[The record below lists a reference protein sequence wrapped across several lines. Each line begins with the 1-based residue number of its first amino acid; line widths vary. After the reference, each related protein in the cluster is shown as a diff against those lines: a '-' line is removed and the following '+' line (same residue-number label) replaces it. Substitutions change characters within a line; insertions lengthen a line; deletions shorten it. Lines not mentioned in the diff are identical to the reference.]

1 MANAAIILTATDKT
15 QAAFNNALRNL
26 DALTGAASR
35 FNAALASVGLGVSLQ
50 AIGQMADD
58 YASLQ
63 ARLKLA
69 SRSAEEFAAANAAVQ
84 RIASASSAPL
94 LETATLYTR
103 IASSLKDTSVSQA
116 EMVDT
121 TEAVALSLRISGAS
135 AGEASSAMLQ
145 FSQAVA
151 SGVLRGEEFNAVNE
165 SAPRLMQALAKSL
178 GVSVG
183 ALRDMAKEGQLTRD
197 VLINGLARQLP
208 ELRRE
213 AESLPKTLG
222 ATFTDL
228 NNKLLLTVGQI
239 DKITGASN
247 GLAQAFDKIGK
258 PLIITT
264 FQTLGV
270 VGANVA
276 YVFNQ
281 VGKEIGGIA
290 AQLAALAS
298 GNFREAGIIG
308 DIMKR
313 DAALARKELDDIERR
328 ILGLGGKTQDAAAAA
343 AGKAASGRIQLPG
356 AKANKSGKTT
366 KAQSRMSDAEWAME
380 ESAHLTRTLYQIGEE
395 MDQARAAAFDRAE
408 EAAKDWTDSLDA
420 ANAKLRDAAAGYID
434 LIDPVEKYRRK
445 LDEIA
450 QLQEAGL
457 LTKEQATE
465 ATFAIQ
471 EQIDGLD
478 MLGKKLTETADDFQ
492 KTLQKNFQN
501 GLADFLF
508 DPFKDGVDG
517 MLDSFRVMLQ
527 RMVAESIAADI
538 TRSIFGNFGS
548 GGQNIFGSI
557 AELFGFEQGGIMTG
571 AGPLALQ
578 RYAAGGVANSPQ
590 LALFGE
596 GRQPEAYVP
605 LPDGRRIP
613 VAMQGGGSGQGG
625 ITIHVTIQATDLG
638 SFQRSEGQISATL
651 ARAVASARRYQ

>member
-15 QAAFNNALRNL
+15 QAAFSNAQRNL
-26 DALTGAASR
+26 DALTGAASK
-35 FNAALASVGLGVSLQ
+35 FNAALAGVGLGVSIQ
-50 AIGQMADD
+50 AIGKMADD

-63 ARLKLA
+63 ARLQLA

-121 TEAVALSLRISGAS
+121 TEAVALALRISGAS

-328 ILGLGGKTQDAAAAA
+328 ILGLGGKTQAAAGGKATPSGNGVEEIGPISNELKKSLEKALNPDILEKFATGFKDMRLKIQAEYAALVQTFDQSANGEASGLGVTSAIVGARSAISGGDGAGAAASIA
-343 AGKAASGRIQLPG
+343 AGKAQLSDL
-356 AKANKSGKTT
+356 AKSGAPRFELDYLARQLKEVELAAVDVAE
-366 KAQSRMSDAEWAME
+366 KAATSARDALSRGIGDLSANISKVKQPELVLNTDLLAKQIKQAVADAQAELSANPLAVPVVYVPKVS
-380 ESAHLTRTLYQIGEE
+380 ESGGLSVDLS
-395 MDQARAAAFDRAE
+395 RAA
-408 EAAKDWTDSLDA
+408 S
-420 ANAKLRDAAAGYID
+420 KL
-434 LIDPVEKYRRK
+434 
-445 LDEIA
+445 
-450 QLQEAGL
+450 
-457 LTKEQATE
+457 
-465 ATFAIQ
+465 
-471 EQIDGLD
+471 
-478 MLGKKLTETADDFQ
+478 
-492 KTLQKNFQN
+492 
-501 GLADFLF
+501 
-508 DPFKDGVDG
+508 
-517 MLDSFRVMLQ
+517 
-527 RMVAESIAADI
+527 
-538 TRSIFGNFGS
+538 
-548 GGQNIFGSI
+548 
-557 AELFGFEQGGIMTG
+557 G
-571 AGPLALQ
+571 A
-578 RYAAGGVANSPQ
+578 R
-590 LALFGE
+590 
-596 GRQPEAYVP
+596 
-605 LPDGRRIP
+605 
-613 VAMQGGGSGQGG
+613 
-625 ITIHVTIQATDLG
+625 
-638 SFQRSEGQISATL
+638 
-651 ARAVASARRYQ
+651 

>member
-15 QAAFNNALRNL
+15 QAAFNNAQRNL

-35 FNAALASVGLGVSLQ
+35 FNAALAGVGLGVSLQ

-69 SRSAEEFAAANAAVQ
+69 SRSAEEFAAANEAVQ
-84 RIASASSAPL
+84 RIAAASSAPL

-116 EMVDT
+116 EMVGT

-135 AGEASSAMLQ
+135 AAEASSAMLQ

-258 PLIITT
+258 PLILTT

-290 AQLAALAS
+290 AQLAALAT

-328 ILGLGGKTQDAAAAA
+328 IMGLGGKTQAAAAA
-343 AGKAASGRIQLPG
+343 AGKAASERIPLPT
-356 AKANKSGKTT
+356 AKTGKSGKTAKT
-366 KAQSRMSDAEWAME
+366 KENPLTTQSKADALRDYQLYDLPAFEAEAAEFEAIIKRSVDDANEQFRMIDGPAFDAEGDTADRLRAMRE
-380 ESAHLTRTLYQIGEE
+380 Q
-395 MDQARAAAFDRAE
+395 
-408 EAAKDWTDSLDA
+408 
-420 ANAKLRDAAAGYID
+420 YID

-465 ATFAIQ
+465 ATYAIN
-471 EQIDGLD
+471 EQIDGLNQVND
-478 MLGKKLTETADDFQ
+478 TLREQ
-492 KTLQKNFQN
+492 K
-501 GLADFLF
+501 
-508 DPFKDGVDG
+508 
-517 MLDSFRVMLQ
+517 
-527 RMVAESIAADI
+527 SIADELGLTFSSAFEDAVIGGKSFSEVLKGIEKDI
-538 TRSIFGNFGS
+538 ARIIIRKSVTEPLGNAISGIFS
-548 GGQNIFGSI
+548 GINWGNIFG
-557 AELFGFEQGGIMTG
+557 FGGGKASGG
-571 AGPLALQ
+571 AVYPGQYYVVGEKGPEVLLPNTAGTVVPNNALG
-578 RYAAGGVANSPQ
+578 GGVTIVQNISVDSRSDRASILAAMSQAKDMAKAEILNS
-590 LALFGE
+590 
-596 GRQPEAYVP
+596 
-605 LPDGRRIP
+605 
-613 VAMQGGGSGQGG
+613 MQRGG
-625 ITIHVTIQATDLG
+625 TY
-638 SFQRSEGQISATL
+638 
-651 ARAVASARRYQ
+651 ARATGRA

>member
-1 MANAAIILTATDKT
+1 MANAAIVLTATDKT
-15 QAAFNNALRNL
+15 QAAFSSAQRNFEKL
-26 DALTGAASR
+26 QASANS
-35 FNAALASVGLGVSLQ
+35 FSAALAPIGISLSAGAFAAFVKSSIDAADNLNDLSKKTGIAVENLVGLQLVVDKSGTTMEMLGGGV
-50 AIGQMADD
+50 A
-58 YASLQ
+58 
-63 ARLKLA
+63 KLNKTLG
-69 SRSAEEFAAANAAVQ
+69 EAAAGSK
-84 RIASASSAPL
+84 SAQTVL
-94 LETATLYTR
+94 RDLGITATDPMEAFYQLADAFGRFKTEGDK
-103 IASSLKDTSVSQA
+103 ANAMSQVIGKTWTELAPALA
-116 EMVDT
+116 EGGDG
-121 TEAVALSLRISGAS
+121 LRAIVEEGKRLNPVTKEMAEQ
-135 AGEASSAMLQ
+135 ADKFNDAMSRFKTQ
-145 FSQAVA
+145 A
-151 SGVLRGEEFNAVNE
+151 SGVATAIATSLLPAMNDMLTRWNDAISLSSRHGGFVGLVLGGINPTGTNSANLKAVRDEIAAIQLQLKDAGTVQGDIAGING
-165 SAPRLMQALAKSL
+165 PRLRARLSELEAIKQTLLEIQGREALALNDQFGTGNYKQPSPPGRSKISL
-178 GVSVG
+178 TP
-183 ALRDMAKEGQLTRD
+183 D
-197 VLINGLARQLP
+197 
-208 ELRRE
+208 
-213 AESLPKTLG
+213 
-222 ATFTDL
+222 
-228 NNKLLLTVGQI
+228 
-239 DKITGASN
+239 
-247 GLAQAFDKIGK
+247 
-258 PLIITT
+258 
-264 FQTLGV
+264 
-270 VGANVA
+270 
-276 YVFNQ
+276 
-281 VGKEIGGIA
+281 
-290 AQLAALAS
+290 
-298 GNFREAGIIG
+298 
-308 DIMKR
+308 
-313 DAALARKELDDIERR
+313 
-328 ILGLGGKTQDAAAAA
+328 GKT
-343 AGKAASGRIQLPG
+343 
-356 AKANKSGKTT
+356 AKPKD
-366 KAQSRMSDAEWAME
+366 RMSDTEWAME

>member
-15 QAAFNNALRNL
+15 QAAFNNAQRNL

-35 FNAALASVGLGVSLQ
+35 FNAALAGVGLGVSLQ
-50 AIGQMADD
+50 AIGRMADD

-69 SRSAEEFAAANAAVQ
+69 SRSAEEFAAANEAVQ
-84 RIASASSAPL
+84 RIAAASSAPL

-116 EMVDT
+116 EMVGT
-121 TEAVALSLRISGAS
+121 TEAVALSLRLSGAS
-135 AGEASSAMLQ
+135 AAEASSAMLQ

-151 SGVLRGEEFNAVNE
+151 SGVLRGEDFNAVNE

-239 DKITGASN
+239 DKLTGASN

-290 AQLAALAS
+290 AQLAALAT

-328 ILGLGGKTQDAAAAA
+328 IMGLGGKTQAAAAA
-343 AGKAASGRIQLPG
+343 AGKAASGRIPLPA
-356 AKANKSGKTT
+356 AKTGKSGKT
-366 KAQSRMSDAEWAME
+366 AQAKSRMSDAEWAME

-395 MDQARAAAFDRAE
+395 MDQARAAAFDQAE
-408 EAAKDWTDSLDA
+408 EAAKDWTDSLDN

-434 LIDPVEKYRRK
+434 LIDPVEKYRRQ

-465 ATFAIQ
+465 ATYAIN
-471 EQIDGLD
+471 EQIDGL
-478 MLGKKLTETADDFQ
+478 GKVNETLREQ
-492 KTLQKNFQN
+492 K
-501 GLADFLF
+501 
-508 DPFKDGVDG
+508 
-517 MLDSFRVMLQ
+517 
-527 RMVAESIAADI
+527 SIADELGLTFSSAFEDAVIGGKSFSEVLKGIEKDI
-538 TRSIFGNFGS
+538 ARIIIRKSVTEPLGNAISGIFSSINWGSIFGFGGGKAS
-548 GGQNIFGSI
+548 GGAVYPGQYYVVGEKGPEVLLPNTAGTVVPNNALGGGVHIVQNISVDSRSDRASI
-557 AELFGFEQGGIMTG
+557 LAAMNQAKDIAKAEILNSMQRGGT
-571 AGPLALQ
+571 
-578 RYAAGGVANSPQ
+578 Y
-590 LALFGE
+590 
-596 GRQPEAYVP
+596 
-605 LPDGRRIP
+605 
-613 VAMQGGGSGQGG
+613 
-625 ITIHVTIQATDLG
+625 
-638 SFQRSEGQISATL
+638 
-651 ARAVASARRYQ
+651 ARATGRA

>member
-465 ATFAIQ
+465 ATFAIN
-471 EQIDGLD
+471 EQIDGLN
-478 MLGKKLTETADDFQ
+478 KVNETLREQ
-492 KTLQKNFQN
+492 K
-501 GLADFLF
+501 
-508 DPFKDGVDG
+508 
-517 MLDSFRVMLQ
+517 
-527 RMVAESIAADI
+527 SIADELGLTFSSAFEDAVIGGKSFSDVLKGIEKDI
-538 TRSIFGNFGS
+538 ARIIIRKSVTEPLGNAISGIFSGINWGSIFNFGGGKAS
-548 GGQNIFGSI
+548 GGAVYPGQYYVVGEKGPEVLLPNTAGTVVPNNALGGGVTIVQNISVDSRSDRASI
-557 AELFGFEQGGIMTG
+557 LAAMSQAKDMAKAEILNSMQRGGT
-571 AGPLALQ
+571 
-578 RYAAGGVANSPQ
+578 Y
-590 LALFGE
+590 
-596 GRQPEAYVP
+596 
-605 LPDGRRIP
+605 
-613 VAMQGGGSGQGG
+613 
-625 ITIHVTIQATDLG
+625 
-638 SFQRSEGQISATL
+638 
-651 ARAVASARRYQ
+651 ARATGRA